1 MRLTR
6 PSLYTSV
13 PVTNESQDLP
23 GKSHFLQKFLLAD
36 YVESFPLYFAYNVEM
51 PNAEHRMTLTL
62 VIGVRKLGES
72 GSIILGS
79 LN

>member
-23 GKSHFLQKFLLAD
+23 GKSHFLLKILLAG
-36 YVESFPLYFAYNVEM
+36 YVESFPLYSAYDVS
-51 PNAEHRMTLTL
+51 HQ
-62 VIGVRKLGES
+62 
-72 GSIILGS
+72 
-79 LN
+79 